1 MQVGTGIFPIFVIP
15 AFGAALASDDG
26 DLAFAGLAAFTVLT
40 LVLNARPP
48 VPPRGPDAPEVS
60 ATSADLG

>member
-60 ATSADLG
+60 ATSADPG